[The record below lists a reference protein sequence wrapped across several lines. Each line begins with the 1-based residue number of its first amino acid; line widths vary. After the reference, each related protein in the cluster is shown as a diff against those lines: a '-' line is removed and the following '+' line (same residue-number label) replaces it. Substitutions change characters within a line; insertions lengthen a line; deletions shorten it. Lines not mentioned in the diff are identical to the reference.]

1 MLTSGPVS
9 IDFILD
15 DEPLPLGFSY
25 VQTTDYDYY
34 NATVYSNSSLD
45 SLGTG
50 PSGMHNLTI
59 VSPQYAMSFDFALYT
74 YEPLSA

>member
-1 MLTSGPVS
+1 MLTSGPMS
-9 IDFILD
+9 IDFVLD
-15 DEPLPLGFSY
+15 NVPSPLGFSY
-25 VQTTDYDYY
+25 VQTADYDYY
-34 NATVYSNSSLD
+34 NATVYSNSSLG

-59 VSPQYAMSFDFALYT
+59 MSPQYAMSFDFALYT